1 MPVADAVIASR
12 GSTGDGDGGG
22 GGGGGAVLWQS

>member
-12 GSTGDGDGGG
+12 GSTGGGG
-22 GGGGGAVLWQS
+22 DGGGGGAVLWQS